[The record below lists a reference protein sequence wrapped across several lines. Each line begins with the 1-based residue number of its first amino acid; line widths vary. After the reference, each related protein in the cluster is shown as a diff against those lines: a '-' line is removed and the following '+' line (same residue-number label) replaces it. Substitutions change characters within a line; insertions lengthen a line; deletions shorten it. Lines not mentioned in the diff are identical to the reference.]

1 MNSLDESVGDRAT
14 NVRPVDVTQRFLNP
28 LTEI

>member
-1 MNSLDESVGDRAT
+1 MNSLDEPVGDCAT
-14 NVRPVDVTQRFLNP
+14 NVTPVDVTQRFLNP